1 MERLVIFL
9 PLNGSDNGKNN
20 HHSVMKEKARTTT
33 ETLLCCFPL
42 HLCLSYINF
51 LDLMLEPTGEVASI
65 THVQQTRKLML
76 SDADR
81 CICDHKQKVQIE
93 GLKIKSLSPNTLS
106 LLLNHIT
113 IHFSSWG

>member
-9 PLNGSDNGKNN
+9 PLNGSENGKNN
-20 HHSVMKEKARTTT
+20 HHSIIKEKARTTT

-81 CICDHKQKVQIE
+81 FICDHKQKVQIE
-93 GLKIKSLSPNTLS
+93 GLKIKSLSPNALS

-113 IHFSSWG
+113 VHFSSWG